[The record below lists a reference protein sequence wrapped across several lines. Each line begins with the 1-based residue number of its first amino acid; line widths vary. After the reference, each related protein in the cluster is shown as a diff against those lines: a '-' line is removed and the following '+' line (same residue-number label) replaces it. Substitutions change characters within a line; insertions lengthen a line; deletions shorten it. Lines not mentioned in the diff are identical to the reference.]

1 MQQQPVSFDI
11 DISKCPAGPAPEVKK
26 RLEANKRKPVSLES
40 INQRLSHAAELRSAV
55 IEKNRLAATGVS
67 EKVELMRERRTS
79 EERSAEEKAAAE
91 LSTKLQTAEEKRSV
105 RLERRQGRARNHNK
119 RVAEKVESVSKSAE
133 EDSASKKAELED
145 KLRKAAELRNTII
158 EKSRSTAQIS
168 LEKFEMNR
176 ERRTSEERASE
187 ERAAADLNTK
197 LQIAESKRTET
208 LSNRQNAARCHNQRV
223 AEKVEHVTKT
233 TEEELLTKKAGIAD
247 KLRKAQEQRESNI
260 TRVKQTAAQLAGPK
274 SPQKSDSQ

>member
-1 MQQQPVSFDI
+1 
-11 DISKCPAGPAPEVKK
+11 
-26 RLEANKRKPVSLES
+26 
-40 INQRLSHAAELRSAV
+40 
-55 IEKNRLAATGVS
+55 
-67 EKVELMRERRTS
+67 MRERRTS
-79 EERSAEEKAAAE
+79 EERSAEEKAATE
-91 LSTKLQTAEEKRSV
+91 LTTKLQTAEEKRSV
-105 RLERRQGRARNHNK
+105 RLERRQRRARNHNK

-158 EKSRSTAQIS
+158 EKNRSTAQGN
-168 LEKFEMNR
+168 LEKVEMSR
-176 ERRTSEERASE
+176 ERRTSEERVSE
-187 ERAAADLNTK
+187 ERAVADLNTK

-208 LSNRQNAARCHNQRV
+208 LSNRQNAARSHNQRV

-274 SPQKSDSQ
+274 SPQKSDPQ